1 MPEFGLSEE
10 AEEIRKKFLNLKKV
24 LGQVVIGQEN
34 LLSKL
39 LVALLAEGH
48 VLLEGNPGLAKTLA
62 VKTLSNAIDAEY
74 KRIQFTPDL
83 LPQDLLG
90 TEIYIAEDKKFKTIL
105 GPIFTEIL
113 LADEINRAPPKV
125 QSALLEVMGEKQV
138 TLGTEKRPF
147 GDLFWVLG
155 TQNPLEQEGT
165 YPLPEAQ
172 LDRFMMKILI
182 GYPDKAEELQI
193 MELYSNPL
201 NNPQIQKVMK
211 VSDVV
216 EARKLS
222 RKIFV
227 DQKVREYILAIVEKT
242 RQKKRLLDY
251 GASPRASL
259 AFMAIGR
266 ANAFMMGRAYVT
278 PQDIK
283 MHAHDILRHRIRPSY
298 EAQAEDLNT
307 DHIIDDILKE
317 TPVP

>member
-1 MPEFGLSEE
+1 MPDYALSED
-10 AEEIRKKFLNLKKV
+10 AEELRKKFQNLKSE
-24 LGQVVIGQEN
+24 LSRIVIGQEN
-34 LLSKL
+34 LLNKL

-62 VKTLSNAIDAEY
+62 VKSLSQAIAADY

-90 TEIYIAEDKKFKTIL
+90 TEIYQSENQGFKTIF
-105 GPIFTEIL
+105 GPIFTQIL

-125 QSALLEVMGEKQV
+125 QSALLEVMAEKQV
-138 TLGTEKRPF
+138 TLGNEKHPF
-147 GDLFWVLG
+147 KDLFWVLG

-172 LDRFMMKILI
+172 LDRFLMKILI
-182 GYPDKAEELQI
+182 DYPSKEEELQI
-193 MELYSNPL
+193 MDLYSDPYQAISINKVL
-201 NNPQIQKVMK
+201 NINEIN
-211 VSDVV
+211 
-216 EARKLS
+216 EARNICRQLY
-222 RKIFV
+222 V
-227 DQKVREYILAIVEKT
+227 DPLVREYIIALVEKT
-242 RQKKRLLDY
+242 REKKRLLDY

-259 AFMAIGR
+259 AFMGVGR
-266 ANAFMMGRAYVT
+266 ANAFFNGRAYVT

-298 EAQAEDLNT
+298 EAQANDL
-307 DHIIDDILKE
+307 DADQLIDQILQE

>member
-1 MPEFGLSEE
+1 MPEYALSED
-10 AEEIRKKFLNLKKV
+10 AENVRKRFLDLKKV
-24 LGQVVIGQEN
+24 LGTAVIGQEN
-34 LLSKL
+34 LLNKL
-39 LVALLAEGH
+39 LVALVAEGH

-83 LPQDLLG
+83 LPQDLIG
-90 TEIYIAEDKKFKTIL
+90 TEIYLAEDKTFKTLL
-105 GPIFTEIL
+105 GPIFTQIL

-138 TLGTEKRPF
+138 TLGNERHPF

-155 TQNPLEQEGT
+155 TQNPLELEGT

-182 GYPDKAEELQI
+182 GYPEKAEELQI
-193 MELYSNPL
+193 MDLYSNPQ
-201 NNPQIQKVMK
+201 NTPKVSKVMTIN
-211 VSDVV
+211 DVV
-216 EARKLS
+216 EARKVS
-222 RKIFV
+222 RKIYV
-227 DQKVREYILAIVEKT
+227 DPKVQDYIISIVEKT
-242 RQKKRLLDY
+242 RDKKRMLDY

-259 AFMAIGR
+259 AFMAVGR
-266 ANAFMMGRAYVT
+266 ANAFLMGRAYVT

-283 MHAHDILRHRIRPSY
+283 MHAHDILRHRIKPSY
-298 EAQAEDLNT
+298 EAQAEDLGV
-307 DHIIDDILKE
+307 DQIIDDILKD

>member
-1 MPEFGLSEE
+1 MSIE
-10 AEEIRKKFLNLKKV
+10 AEELRKKFEALKDA
-24 LGQVVIGQEN
+24 LGQVVIGQEE
-34 LLSKL
+34 LLNKL

-62 VKTLSNAIDAEY
+62 VKSLSQAIEAKY

-90 TEIYIAEDKKFKTIL
+90 TEIYQWEEKSFKVVF

-138 TLGTEKRPF
+138 TLGNERHPF

-172 LDRFMMKILI
+172 LDRFLMKIVI
-182 GYPDKAEELQI
+182 GYPSKGEELQI
-193 MELYSNPL
+193 MELYADPYKPL
-201 NNPQIQKVMK
+201 KIPKVMTIQHI
-211 VSDVV
+211 V
-216 EARKLS
+216 EARNVC
-222 RKIFV
+222 RQIYV
-227 DQKVREYILAIVEKT
+227 DPKVRDYILAIVEKT
-242 RQKKRLLDY
+242 REKGRPLDF

-259 AFMAIGR
+259 AFMNAGR
-266 ANAFMMGRAYVT
+266 ASAFLNGKGYVS

-283 MHAHDILRHRIRPSY
+283 VHAHDILRHRIRPSY
-298 EAQAEDLNT
+298 EAQAEDQTADTLIDAILN
-307 DHIIDDILKE
+307 D
-317 TPVP
+317 TPAP